1 MHLIVKYMYATQ
13 VAREMVDYN
22 AWQKGHN
29 SKQSVK
35 RGYNTGYCE
44 PKPCRGQARDGGGGM
59 IARDGGGRID
69 TAPTLFR
76 CTGGTKKYTMEQS
89 FAGIRPVKHRTVAAS
104 NPPAM
109 GHRGFEGL

>member
-1 MHLIVKYMYATQ
+1 
-13 VAREMVDYN
+13 MVDYN

-76 CTGGTKKYTMEQS
+76 CTGGTRRDGRDQKIHNGTSIRWHSTRQAPNGGGVEPACNGTS
-89 FAGIRPVKHRTVAAS
+89 GI
-104 NPPAM
+104 
-109 GHRGFEGL
+109 